1 MDLRGRGTGRRA
13 ARRPVVRTVLACV
26 GLVWSGPIERAVA
39 QRIENEVAVF
49 AALDKVTARISRL
62 EVRLNETVRFG
73 SLKITPRTCFSRQ
86 PIEPPRTTSFV
97 EVDETMLDGKE
108 KRIFAGWIFAESPGL
123 NALEHAVYDL
133 WLTGCHRAPDAA
145 SKTEPGKKGDGSSA
159 AVTPTPQPPAK
170 KRPPR

>member
-1 MDLRGRGTGRRA
+1 M
-13 ARRPVVRTVLACV
+13 
-26 GLVWSGPIERAVA
+26 GLIWSGPIERAVA
-39 QRIENEVAVF
+39 QRIENEIAIF

-62 EVRLNETVRFG
+62 EVKLNDTAAFG

-97 EVDETMLDGKE
+97 EIDETMLDGKQ

-123 NALEHAVYDL
+123 NALEHAVYDI
-133 WLTGCHRAPDAA
+133 WLTGCQRSPAA
-145 SKTEPGKKGDGSSA
+145 ATAAKTEPGKKGDGRPA
-159 AVTPTPQPPAK
+159 GVVPTPVPPK